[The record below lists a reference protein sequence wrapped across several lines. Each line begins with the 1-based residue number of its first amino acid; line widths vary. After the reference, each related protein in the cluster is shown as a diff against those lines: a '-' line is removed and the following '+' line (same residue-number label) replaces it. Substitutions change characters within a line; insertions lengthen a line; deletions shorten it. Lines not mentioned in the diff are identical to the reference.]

1 MRLTER
7 PVPERRIL
15 AAVFD
20 MDGLMLDTEPV
31 YRMAWKRAAS
41 DFGHEIDDRLYFRL
55 IGRSNRDA
63 ERVLHVIF
71 GEDFPMAE
79 FRARWLEHWKGEVDR
94 RGVSRKPGLDQT
106 LDLLESMGVPKAVAT
121 STEGGDA
128 LFTLRR
134 AGLEDRF
141 DGIVTG
147 DQVAEG
153 KPAPD
158 IFLAAAASLG
168 VSPEL
173 CIAFED
179 SDAGTVAA
187 RAAGMLTVMV
197 PDMKPPSA
205 EARESAS
212 RLLESLEQAPRLI
225 REFCG

>member
-1 MRLTER
+1 MQA
-7 PVPERRIL
+7 V
-15 AAVFD
+15 VFD
-20 MDGLMLDTEPV
+20 MDGLMLDTEPI
-31 YRMAWKRAAS
+31 YRMAWQRAAS

-55 IGRSNRDA
+55 IGRSSRDA
-63 ERVLHVIF
+63 ERVLYGIF

-94 RGVSRKPGLDQT
+94 QGVSRKPGLDET
-106 LDLLESMGVPKAVAT
+106 LELLESMGVPKAVAT

-134 AGLEDRF
+134 AGLEERF

-168 VSPEL
+168 APPER

-197 PDMKPPSA
+197 PDMKPPSD
-205 EARESAS
+205 EARESAF
-212 RLLESLEQAPRLI
+212 RLLDSLEEAPELI
-225 REFCG
+225 RELCR

>member
-1 MRLTER
+1 
-7 PVPERRIL
+7 
-15 AAVFD
+15 
-20 MDGLMLDTEPV
+20 
-31 YRMAWKRAAS
+31 
-41 DFGHEIDDRLYFRL
+41 
-55 IGRSNRDA
+55 
-63 ERVLHVIF
+63 
-71 GEDFPMAE
+71 MAE
-79 FRARWLEHWKGEVDR
+79 FRARWVEHWKGEVDR
-94 RGVSRKPGLDQT
+94 AGVSRKPGLDET
-106 LDLLESMGVPKAVAT
+106 LELLESMGVPKAVAT

-158 IFLAAAASLG
+158 IFLAAAESLG
-168 VSPEL
+168 VPPER

-212 RLLESLEQAPRLI
+212 RLLESLEQAPGLI